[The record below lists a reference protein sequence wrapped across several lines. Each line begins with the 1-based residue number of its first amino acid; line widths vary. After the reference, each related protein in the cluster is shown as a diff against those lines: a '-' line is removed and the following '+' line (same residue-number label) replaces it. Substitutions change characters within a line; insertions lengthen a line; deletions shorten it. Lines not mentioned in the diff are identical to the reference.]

1 MVEYLRRRAD
11 RDGQGVVPVRTS
23 QQPLLPPRTSPTSTA
38 LRRAGCS
45 CRHVRFSCF
54 PGTWRHRG
62 WSGCASNWR
71 RRHQRRSSFEL
82 PPAAGMLRQWS
93 LKLVLLW
100 PMGLN
105 RPLNTLYVL
114 FTSIFFQRGIYYFRN
129 DYWYVRMYIVEHRY
143 TRGDL
148 RLVRRGSWSRVF

>member
-114 FTSIFFQRGIYYFRN
+114 FTSIFLSFLPEVREFIRDTKPRN
-129 DYWYVRMYIVEHRY
+129 PRTNT
-143 TRGDL
+143 TRGVDCGFSPL
-148 RLVRRGSWSRVF
+148 SFFLCH